1 MKINTALI
9 LCAGYGKRLNPLTLD
24 TPKPLLE
31 LNNISLLEN
40 TINFV
45 RNLGLQKIIINS
57 FFLQDQIKEFINKK
71 DFGIHIEIISDGD
84 QILDTG
90 GGIFNMIKLS
100 NDENFI
106 VLNPDTLWNL
116 GYVKPINE
124 MKNLYFSKKIKNI
137 LLVVEKKLSFDKSLK
152 GDFNMLNNILKKD
165 NINKYIFTGCHIINR
180 NIFNSSEKKNFSI
193 LDLWNTLIEEKKL
206 FGYESKN
213 EFLHVTNLEIYNK
226 LLKDN

>member
-137 LLVVEKKLSFDKSLK
+137 LLVVEKKLSFDKCLK

-180 NIFNSSEKKNFSI
+180 NIFNSSVFPFRFE
-193 LDLWNTLIEEKKL
+193 
-206 FGYESKN
+206 
-213 EFLHVTNLEIYNK
+213 
-226 LLKDN
+226 